1 MKDTTVEGLQTAP
14 LHCHYLLWSDES
26 KGKCCFNSA
35 FCTDYSMKGGEQTEE
50 KQ

>member
-26 KGKCCFNSA
+26 KGNTTA
-35 FCTDYSMKGGEQTEE
+35 LA
-50 KQ
+50 